1 MPSTNIQPSD
11 KIYKIINARLLL
23 NHEIVQDSY
32 LWYQNG
38 KIIHPQNL
46 FFSAR
51 RDADEIIDAKGLLVA
66 PGFIDTQIN
75 GAYGIDFAD
84 CEEPV
89 EVLKKNIDK
98 VAKGLLK
105 YGCTAFCPT
114 VVSSP
119 PEVYEKGSALGGA
132 EILGAHLEGPFISE
146 LKKGAHDKNVFKT
159 AKNGIKDVDEAYGS
173 ELKKG
178 SEAVSIV
185 TMAPE
190 IEGICDSIPELVSRG
205 ITVAMGH
212 SACGIADAEKAV
224 TKGASSI
231 THLFNAMQAFHHRD
245 PGLIGILGAADL
257 PIPEKAKRHPEPSST
272 SPDRSKPDPRP
283 FYGLICDG
291 VHVHP
296 NSIRIAY
303 YSHPSGAVLVTDTLS
318 AMGLPKGD
326 YVLGGNEVE
335 VDEKGGAYVKGTKT
349 LAGSTITIDEC
360 IRNFQK
366 FTNCPLVEAIEAAT
380 LHPARLLGID
390 KQKGTLN
397 VGADADFVFLDDSTG
412 EIQVKRVFVA
422 GEEVQL

>member
-1 MPSTNIQPSD
+1 MHLD
-11 KIYKIINARLLL
+11 DIYKIINARLLI
-23 NHEIVQDSY
+23 NHEIVENSY

-46 FFSAR
+46 FFSDR
-51 RDADEIIDAKGLLVA
+51 RDADEIIDAKGLLVV

-84 CEEPV
+84 SDEPV
-89 EVLKKNIDK
+89 EVLKKNIDT

-105 YGCTAFCPT
+105 YGC
-114 VVSSP
+114 
-119 PEVYEKGSALGGA
+119 SAKGGA
-132 EILGAHLEGPFISE
+132 AILGAHVEGPFISV
-146 LKKGAHDKNVFKT
+146 LKKGAHNQDVFRT
-159 AKNGIKDVDEAYGS
+159 AKNGIEDFDAAYGS

-178 SEAVSIV
+178 CEAVSIITV
-185 TMAPE
+185 APE
-190 IEGICDSIPELVSRG
+190 IEGVCDAIPDLVARG

-212 SACGIADAEKAV
+212 SACRIADAEKAV
-224 TKGASSI
+224 KQGANSI

-245 PGLIGILGAADL
+245 PGLIGVLGAADL
-257 PIPEKAKRHPEPSST
+257 PIPEKANRHPAPSNT

-296 NSIRIAY
+296 NSVRIAY
-303 YSHPSGAVLVTDTLS
+303 YSHPTGAVLVTDTLS

-326 YVLGGNEVE
+326 YVLGGKDVE

-360 IRNFQK
+360 VRNFQK

-390 KQKGTLN
+390 KVKGTLN
-397 VGADADFVFLDDSTG
+397 VGSDADFVFLDDSTG
-412 EIQVKRVFVA
+412 EIAVKRVFVA
-422 GEEVQL
+422 GEEVEL